1 LPKTETTGRTLLQN
15 GDLMAESQDLN
26 LLNGTGPNVEATRA
40 RKAMKNGLIVETMMI
55 SRPE

>member
-1 LPKTETTGRTLLQN
+1 
-15 GDLMAESQDLN
+15 MAESQDLN